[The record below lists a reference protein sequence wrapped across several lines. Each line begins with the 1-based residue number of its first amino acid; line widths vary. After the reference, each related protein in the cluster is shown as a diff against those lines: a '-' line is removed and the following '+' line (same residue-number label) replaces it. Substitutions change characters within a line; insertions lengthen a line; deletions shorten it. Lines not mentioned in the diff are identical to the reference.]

1 MAFNPLQSFLSGQ
14 QAGQMQQSNRLAG
27 SVANEMQNPNFN
39 PRTSTDFRQLQ
50 AIDPERASKS
60 MEQFQSLSDER
71 KKAYFD
77 DMVIGRSL
85 LQANDMTGFG
95 NFINDRLTN
104 LTRLGSEDASGTEM
118 IRDRFNEGDVQGII
132 QGYDVGIQAG
142 QQLGF
147 LGGSQA
153 NEANVQSS
161 KILEDGTI
169 IQVLKNGSRQVTSS
183 SGEMLQGDAAREA
196 VKLSSQQS
204 FNRKKELARLS
215 QTIKREQAK
224 EGLLTDQQTEIQR
237 QNIKRLGSL
246 SSTSTGRNAAV
257 KKATKF
263 QLAIQS
269 GEVGSG
275 ASRTAASFIPGVFTS
290 QAEFDQEFNAFAEVA
305 ARQQLKAAGETRPTN
320 EDVEGMKN
328 AMFGVGRDE
337 NVNVILLNDFIKA
350 QLSQTQELDQLI
362 EASTSGNLSNFVF
375 ENATMQQG
383 KPLEDMTIEELQAL
397 RSQGGPNGNNSTN

>member
-14 QAGQMQQSNRLAG
+14 QAGQQQQSNRLAG
-27 SVANEMQNPNFN
+27 SVANEMQNPQFN
-39 PRTSTDFRQLQ
+39 ARNSTDFRQLQ
-50 AIDPERASKS
+50 AIDPERANKS
-60 MEQFQSLSDER
+60 LETFKSLSDDR

-85 LQANDMTGFG
+85 LQANDMAGFG
-95 NFINDRLTN
+95 NFIDDRLKN
-104 LTRLGSEDASGTEM
+104 LNRLGSEDASGTEM

-132 QGYDVGIQAG
+132 QGYDAGIQAG

-147 LGGSQA
+147 LKGSQVSA
-153 NEANVQSS
+153 PSVQSS

-204 FNRKKELARLS
+204 FNRKKELARLG

-246 SSTSTGRNAAV
+246 SGTSTGRNAAV

-263 QLAIQS
+263 KLALET
-269 GEVGSG
+269 GEAFSG
-275 ASRTAASFIPGVFTS
+275 AGRRAATFIPGVFTS
-290 QAEFDQEFNAFAEVA
+290 QGEFDEEFNAFAEVA
-305 ARQQLKAAGETRPTN
+305 ARQQLKASGETRPTDA
-320 EDVEGMKN
+320 DVQGMKN
-328 AMFGVGRDE
+328 AMFGLGRDE
-337 NVNVILLNDFIKA
+337 DVNVQLLGDFIRD
-350 QLSQTQELDQLI
+350 QLAQTQELDQLI
-362 EASTSGNLSNFVF
+362 EASSGGNLSSFTF
-375 ENATMQQG
+375 TNATSQQG

-397 RSQGGPNGNNSTN
+397 RSQGGR

>member
-39 PRTSTDFRQLQ
+39 ARNSADFRQLQ

-60 MEQFQSLSDER
+60 MEQFQSLSNDR

-118 IRDRFNEGDVQGII
+118 IRDRFNEGDVQGIM
-132 QGYDVGIQAG
+132 QGYDAGIQAG

-147 LGGSQA
+147 LGGSQTSGPS
-153 NEANVQSS
+153 VQSS

-237 QNIKRLGSL
+237 QNIKRLGAL
-246 SSTSTGRNAAV
+246 SGTSTGRNAAV
-257 KKATKF
+257 KKASKF
-263 QLAIQS
+263 KLALET
-269 GEVGSG
+269 GEAFSG
-275 ASRTAASFIPGVFTS
+275 AGRSAARFIPGVFTS
-290 QAEFDQEFNAFAEVA
+290 QGEFDEEFNAFAEVA
-305 ARQQLKAAGETRPTN
+305 ARQQLKASGETRPTDA
-320 EDVEGMKN
+320 DVQGMKN
-328 AMFGVGRDE
+328 AMFGLGRDE
-337 NVNVILLNDFIKA
+337 DVNVQLLGDFIKD
-350 QLSQTQELDQLI
+350 QLAQTQELDQLI
-362 EASTSGNLSNFVF
+362 EASAGGNLSSFTF
-375 ENATMQQG
+375 TNATTQQG

-397 RSQGGPNGNNSTN
+397 RAQGGR

>member
-14 QAGQMQQSNRLAG
+14 QAGQQQQSNRLAG
-27 SVANEMQNPNFN
+27 SVANEMQNPQFN
-39 PRTSTDFRQLQ
+39 ARNSTDFRQLQ
-50 AIDPERASKS
+50 AIDPERANKS
-60 MEQFQSLSDER
+60 LETFKALSDDR

-85 LQANDMTGFG
+85 LQANDMAGFG
-95 NFINDRLTN
+95 NFIDDRLTN
-104 LTRLGSEDASGTEM
+104 LNRLGSEDASGTEM

-132 QGYDVGIQAG
+132 QGYDAGIQAG

-147 LGGSQA
+147 LKGSQVSA
-153 NEANVQSS
+153 PSVQSS

-183 SGEMLQGDAAREA
+183 SGEMLEGDAAREA

-204 FNRKKELARLS
+204 FNRKKELARLG

-246 SSTSTGRNAAV
+246 SGTSTGRNAAV

-263 QLAIQS
+263 KLALET
-269 GEVGSG
+269 GEAFSG
-275 ASRTAASFIPGVFTS
+275 AGRRAATFIPGVFTS
-290 QAEFDQEFNAFAEVA
+290 QGEFDEEFNAFAEVA
-305 ARQQLKAAGETRPTN
+305 ARQQLKASGETRPTDA
-320 EDVEGMKN
+320 DVQGMKN
-328 AMFGVGRDE
+328 AMFGLGRDE
-337 NVNVILLNDFIKA
+337 DVNVQLLGDFIKD
-350 QLSQTQELDQLI
+350 QLAQTQELDQLI
-362 EASTSGNLSNFVF
+362 DASTGGNLSSFTF
-375 ENATMQQG
+375 TNATTQQG

-397 RSQGGPNGNNSTN
+397 RSQGGR

>member
-14 QAGQMQQSNRLAG
+14 QAGQQQQSNRLAG
-27 SVANEMQNPNFN
+27 SVANEMQNPQFN
-39 PRTSTDFRQLQ
+39 ARNSTDFRQLQ
-50 AIDPERASKS
+50 AIDPERANKS
-60 MEQFQSLSDER
+60 LETFKSLSDDR

-85 LQANDMTGFG
+85 LQANDMAGFG
-95 NFINDRLTN
+95 NFIDDRLKN
-104 LTRLGSEDASGTEM
+104 LNRLGSEDASGTEM

-132 QGYDVGIQAG
+132 QGYDAGIQAG

-147 LGGSQA
+147 LKGSQVSA
-153 NEANVQSS
+153 PSVQSS

-183 SGEMLQGDAAREA
+183 SGEMLEGDAAREA

-204 FNRKKELARLS
+204 FNRKKELARLG

-246 SSTSTGRNAAV
+246 SGTSTGRNAAV

-263 QLAIQS
+263 KLALET
-269 GEVGSG
+269 GEAFSG
-275 ASRTAASFIPGVFTS
+275 AGRRAATFIPGVFTS
-290 QAEFDQEFNAFAEVA
+290 QGEFDEEFNAFAEVA
-305 ARQQLKAAGETRPTN
+305 ARQQLKASGETRPTDA
-320 EDVEGMKN
+320 DVQGMKN
-328 AMFGVGRDE
+328 AMFGLGRDE
-337 NVNVILLNDFIKA
+337 DVNVQLLGDFIRD
-350 QLSQTQELDQLI
+350 QLAQTQELDQLI
-362 EASTSGNLSNFVF
+362 EASSGGNLSSFTF
-375 ENATMQQG
+375 TNATTQQG

-397 RSQGGPNGNNSTN
+397 RSQGGR